1 PMQLKIQ
8 EVSSNAPIAV
18 AYIPTPVYTQL
29 KDRKNVE
36 TWVQI
41 TDKSSKQTFYCH
53 ALPSNQASDT
63 VNISRYI
70 QAPDT
75 GGGSPGSVGIIESI
89 QDGIEL
95 NIVCELKE
103 NVDELE
109 QKRRLGFIWDEA
121 SELERLLAVRNMLDG
136 MVVVAGCIIVPATA
150 PIKISAGTKISIK
163 DDIGAFQ
170 ETADSGIDQL
180 VSSMSNLSLAR
191 LKQKKNAFGMS
202 GLEKAYDALLEVV
215 SYPLLYN
222 DVITALNIECPKG
235 VLLYGPPGVGKTYLV
250 ASIAKVCGAE
260 MIVIQGPEIFGPYI
274 GESEEKLRN
283 KFKEAALCSEQKKV
297 PVILFIDEI
306 VGFFHYYPPSLVSS
320 HSLTNCLH
328 CCTKDALTPNR
339 QNAQSHESRVV
350 AQLLTLMDGMENRGR
365 TVVIGATNRPNSL
378 DPALRR
384 PGRFDREILI
394 DAPNEN
400 ARLHI
405 LRSQLKKVP
414 VLNEDDVLAKLAVM
428 TNGYVAADL
437 MALCREA
444 TMVAIEHYMQ
454 LQGGSQDDNRE
465 LSVTIDDFAASMSK
479 VGPSIQRGYET
490 VVEKKGWDDIGGL
503 EDVKKK
509 IKQATEW
516 PLLHKETFKR
526 LGLKP
531 PRGILL
537 FGPPGCS
544 KTTLVK
550 VIASVSGATFLSIN
564 GAQIYSPFVGDS
576 EKIIRSTF
584 QKARSAA
591 PSVIFLDEIEAIVGK
606 RNLGSG
612 GSGSDSVQERV
623 LSTLLNEMDGVE
635 LASSVLVIGATN
647 RPDMLD
653 AALMRPGR
661 FDKII
666 YVPPPDFVSRQQILQ
681 VHTKD
686 IPLAEDVDL
695 EEIADRTNL
704 YTGAD
709 LQNLCREAA
718 MIGLRQNR
726 SASSV
731 VCFQNDGNNIC
742 KGQHSC

>member
-1 PMQLKIQ
+1 
-8 EVSSNAPIAV
+8 
-18 AYIPTPVYTQL
+18 
-29 KDRKNVE
+29 
-36 TWVQI
+36 
-41 TDKSSKQTFYCH
+41 
-53 ALPSNQASDT
+53 
-63 VNISRYI
+63 
-70 QAPDT
+70 
-75 GGGSPGSVGIIESI
+75 
-89 QDGIEL
+89 
-95 NIVCELKE
+95 
-103 NVDELE
+103 
-109 QKRRLGFIWDEA
+109 
-121 SELERLLAVRNMLDG
+121 
-136 MVVVAGCIIVPATA
+136 
-150 PIKISAGTKISIK
+150 
-163 DDIGAFQ
+163 
-170 ETADSGIDQL
+170 
-180 VSSMSNLSLAR
+180 
-191 LKQKKNAFGMS
+191 MS

-222 DVITALNIECPKG
+222 DVIETLNIECPKG
-235 VLLYGPPGVGKTYLV
+235 VLLYGPPGVGKTHLV
-250 ASIAKVCGAE
+250 SSIAKVCGAE
-260 MIVIQGPEIFGPYI
+260 M
-274 GESEEKLRN
+274 
-283 KFKEAALCSEQKKV
+283 
-297 PVILFIDEI
+297 
-306 VGFFHYYPPSLVSS
+306 
-320 HSLTNCLH
+320 
-328 CCTKDALTPNR
+328 DALTPNR

-365 TVVIGATNRPNSL
+365 TVVIGATNRPNAL

-405 LRSQLKKVP
+405 LQSQLKKVP
-414 VLNEDDVLAKLAVM
+414 IVNEDDVLAKLALM

-444 TMVAIEHYMQ
+444 TMVAIERC
-454 LQGGSQDDNRE
+454 LENQDDSKRRNSD
-465 LSVTIDDFAASMSK
+465 LYVTIDDFAASMAK

-509 IKQATEW
+509 LKQATEW

-576 EKIIRSTF
+576 EKIIRTTF

-606 RNLGSG
+606 RNLGTG
-612 GSGSDSVQERV
+612 GSGSDAVQERV

-681 VHTKD
+681 VHTQN
-686 IPLAEDVDL
+686 IPLADDVDL
-695 EEIADRTNL
+695 EEIADKTNL

-718 MIGLRQNR
+718 MIALRQNR
-726 SASSV
+726 SACTV
-731 VCFQNDGNNIC
+731 AQQNLEAALKIVKPSLTFKVLKQYEALQNV
-742 KGQHSC
+742 

>member
-1 PMQLKIQ
+1 
-8 EVSSNAPIAV
+8 
-18 AYIPTPVYTQL
+18 
-29 KDRKNVE
+29 
-36 TWVQI
+36 
-41 TDKSSKQTFYCH
+41 
-53 ALPSNQASDT
+53 
-63 VNISRYI
+63 
-70 QAPDT
+70 
-75 GGGSPGSVGIIESI
+75 
-89 QDGIEL
+89 
-95 NIVCELKE
+95 
-103 NVDELE
+103 
-109 QKRRLGFIWDEA
+109 
-121 SELERLLAVRNMLDG
+121 
-136 MVVVAGCIIVPATA
+136 
-150 PIKISAGTKISIK
+150 
-163 DDIGAFQ
+163 
-170 ETADSGIDQL
+170 
-180 VSSMSNLSLAR
+180 
-191 LKQKKNAFGMS
+191 MS

-222 DVITALNIECPKG
+222 DVIKTLNIECPKG

-260 MIVIQGPEIFGPYI
+260 MIVIQGPEVFGPYI

-306 VGFFHYYPPSLVSS
+306 
-320 HSLTNCLH
+320 
-328 CCTKDALTPNR
+328 DALTPNR

-444 TMVAIEHYMQ
+444 TMF
-454 LQGGSQDDNRE
+454 SE

-509 IKQATEW
+509 LKQATEW

-564 GAQIYSPFVGDS
+564 GAQIYSPFVV
-576 EKIIRSTF
+576 RSTF

-666 YVPPPDFVSRQQILQ
+666 YVPPPDFVSRQQILH

-695 EEIADRTNL
+695 EEIADKTNL

-731 VCFQNDGNNIC
+731 VCIQYD
-742 KGQHSC
+742 